1 MMQPAGGL
9 HQLATP
15 DCEQFASMQY
25 AALAF
30 KTGRVAIESGRPELA
45 RQAWHTALCMDPRH
59 TAASHSLGVYY
70 AQRGDYSA
78 AAAVLRRALER
89 QPKEAQL
96 RALLERVTDRPE

>member
-1 MMQPAGGL
+1 
-9 HQLATP
+9 
-15 DCEQFASMQY
+15 MQY

-70 AQRGDYSA
+70 AQRERLLGGCSGPA
-78 AAAVLRRALER
+78 TCARASTE
-89 QPKEAQL
+89 
-96 RALLERVTDRPE
+96 